1 MTGET
6 RRTPRWAPLVAKT
19 AHGCIRRRVGRN
31 VLARRLGRPD
41 PDSPSCTCSGTEMD
55 VSNLGHSASPST
67 YENEVV
73 A

>member
-19 AHGCIRRRVGRN
+19 AHGCIRRRVRRN

-41 PDSPSCTCSGTEMD
+41 PDSSSCSGTEMY
-55 VSNLGHSASPST
+55 VSNLGHSASLST